1 MIGAIILI
9 PLAIRILWP
18 VIKWLLQALAWLPAV
33 AVAVAFGVGGI
44 VFLIQGKI
52 LYGIIGI
59 ILCGILSAV
68 LPKID
73 HARVNDYI

>member
-1 MIGAIILI
+1 MIGAIIFI

-18 VIKWLLQALAWLPAV
+18 VIKWLLKALAWLL
-33 AVAVAFGVGGI
+33 AVAFGVGGI

-68 LPKID
+68 LPKIG